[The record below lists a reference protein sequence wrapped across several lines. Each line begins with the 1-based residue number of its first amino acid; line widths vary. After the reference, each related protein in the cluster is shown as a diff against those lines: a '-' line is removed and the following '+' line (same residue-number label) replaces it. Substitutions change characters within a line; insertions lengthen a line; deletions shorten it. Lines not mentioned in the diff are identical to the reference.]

1 MNTGVTNIPNINEE
15 LQTKSLSVTNAVVVN
30 GYSQKKD
37 IANEFAAYL
46 TVDRAQN
53 LYERTGRMP
62 ARKGV
67 TFTSPPGGGFRQ
79 GIRAFRT
86 HSQNDGDQQLL
97 GTDGN
102 RIYKNLVGRRRIG
115 YTESAL

>member
-1 MNTGVTNIPNINEE
+1 MRKLRKTGSCPYEYGVTNVPNINEE

-62 ARKGV
+62 AKKGV
-67 TFTSPPGGGFRQ
+67 TFESPQAEAFRQ
-79 GIRAFRT
+79 EI
-86 HSQNDGDQQLL
+86 
-97 GTDGN
+97 
-102 RIYKNLVGRRRIG
+102 
-115 YTESAL
+115 